1 MLGEMRRVAVLG
13 IAAVLVVAFAV
24 LWVVPVVAGPTI
36 DCGPFDEATC
46 ERIVAEI
53 IASHDDPAEVL
64 PDSYRPPFLPVTSVV
79 LSGTEGSVDYE
90 IHWLFGGVGVIS
102 D

>member
-13 IAAVLVVAFAV
+13 IAAVLVVAFTV

-46 ERIVAEI
+46 ERIVADI
-53 IASHDDPAEVL
+53 IARHDHPAEGS
-64 PDSYRPPFLPVTSVV
+64 PDWIRRPAYLPVTSVV
-79 LSGTEGSVDYE
+79 LRGAGDYE
-90 IHWLFGGVGVIS
+90 INWLFGGFGVYT